1 MSEYQY
7 YEFQS
12 LDRPLTEK
20 ERAEIGSWSSR
31 TTPTSTQAI
40 FTYSYGDFPRD
51 EKKAVEKYFDA
62 MLYLSSWGG
71 KRLMFRLPRALV
83 EAKALQPYCSFGD
96 VTLST
101 TKNHLLLDIFFD
113 DEEGRGGW
121 LEGEGWLSSLIALR
135 NDLINGDLRML
146 YLAWL
151 HSLNREY
158 EIEEQAQE
166 LEPPVPLGLK
176 SLNAALK
183 SFIDFFEIDGDLIAV
198 ASRASAE
205 KPSKAELDWERAVA
219 KLSKKEQSDFLV
231 RLAKGEH
238 NLNQSIL
245 KRLRELSSNK
255 PASFTLQKGSR
266 TVGELLREAR
276 EFAEQKEE
284 KRQHK
289 ERQEKIARV
298 NALVAQEPELWNKVL
313 QRINLR
319 KPKAYDEAVSILKQ
333 LREAAEHL
341 EQVDRFN
348 AKIAQLQRD
357 HSTLFGLK
365 SRLKR
370 AGLGSNSAGRR

>member
-12 LDRPLTEK
+12 LDRPLTEE

-31 TTPTSTQAI
+31 TTPTSTHAV
-40 FTYSYGDFPRD
+40 FTYSFGDFPRD
-51 EKKAVEKYFDA
+51 AAKVVEKYFDA

-83 EAKALQPYCSFGD
+83 DAKALQPYCSFGG
-96 VTLST
+96 VSVST
-101 TKNHLLLDIFFD
+101 TKNHVLLDIFFE

-121 LEGEGWLSSLIALR
+121 LEGEGWLPSLISLR
-135 NDLINGDLRML
+135 NDLINGDRRML

-158 EIEEQAQE
+158 EIEEYAQE
-166 LEPPVPLGLK
+166 LEPPVPPGLK

-183 SFIDFFEIDGDLIAV
+183 SFINFFEIDDIGI
-198 ASRASAE
+198 ASAAQASADKQSE
-205 KPSKAELDWERAVA
+205 PEIDWERTVA
-219 KLSKKEQSDFLV
+219 KLSPKEQSDFLV

-238 NLNQSIL
+238 NLNQNLL

-255 PASFTLQKGSR
+255 ASSSAPQKGSR
-266 TVGELLREAR
+266 TVGELLREAE
-276 EFAEQKEE
+276 EFAERAEK

-298 NALVAQEPELWNKVL
+298 NALVEQEPELWNKVSQL
-313 QRINLR
+313 INLR
-319 KPKAYDEAVSILKQ
+319 KPKAYDEAVSILEQ
-333 LREAAEHL
+333 LREAAAHL

-357 HSTLFGLK
+357 HSTLTGLK

-370 AGLGSNSAGRR
+370 AGLSK

>member
-12 LDRPLTEK
+12 IDRPLTEE

-31 TTPTSTQAI
+31 TTPTSTHAI
-40 FTYSYGDFPRD
+40 FTYSFGDFPRD
-51 EKKAVEKYFDA
+51 AVKVVEKYFDA
-62 MLYLSSWGG
+62 MLHLSSWGG

-121 LEGEGWLSSLIALR
+121 LEGEGWLSSLMALR

-158 EIEEQAQE
+158 EIEEHAQE
-166 LEPPVPLGLK
+166 LEPPVPHGLK
-176 SLNAALK
+176 KLNAALK
-183 SFIDFFEIDGDLIAV
+183 SFVDFFEIDSDLIGA
-198 ASRASAE
+198 ASQASNEKLNEAE
-205 KPSKAELDWERAVA
+205 IDLKSAVA
-219 KLSKKEQSDFLV
+219 KLSKKEQLDFLV
-231 RLAKGEH
+231 RLAEGEH
-238 NLNQSIL
+238 HLNQSLL
-245 KRLRELSSNK
+245 KRLRELSSKNK
-255 PASFTLQKGSR
+255 AASSAHRKGSR
-266 TVGELLREAR
+266 TVGELLREAQ
-276 EFAEQKEE
+276 EFGEQKEE

-289 ERQEKIARV
+289 ERQEKTARV
-298 NALVAQEPELWNKVL
+298 NALVEQEPELWNKVL
-313 QRINLR
+313 QLINLR

-365 SRLKR
+365 SRLKH
-370 AGLGSNSAGRR
+370 AGLSK

>member
-12 LDRPLTEK
+12 LDRPLTEE
-20 ERAEIGSWSSR
+20 ERKEIGSWSSR
-31 TTPTSTQAI
+31 TTPTSTHAV
-40 FTYSYGDFPRD
+40 FTYSFGDFPRD
-51 EKKAVEKYFDA
+51 EKKVVEKYFDA

-96 VTLST
+96 VAVST
-101 TKNHLLLDIFFD
+101 TKNHVLLDIFFE

-135 NDLINGDLRML
+135 NDLINGDLRVL

-158 EIEEQAQE
+158 EIEELAQE
-166 LEPPVPLGLK
+166 LEPPVPPGLK

-183 SFIDFFEIDGDLIAV
+183 SFINFFEIDGILIAS
-198 ASRASAE
+198 ASQASDDKQSEAE
-205 KPSKAELDWERAVA
+205 IDWERAVA
-219 KLSKKEQSDFLV
+219 RLSKKEQSDFLV

-238 NLNQSIL
+238 NLNQSLL

-255 PASFTLQKGSR
+255 PASSAPQKGSR
-266 TVGELLREAR
+266 TVGELLREAE
-276 EFAEQKEE
+276 EFAERAEK

-289 ERQEKIARV
+289 KRQEKIACV
-298 NALVAQEPELWNKVL
+298 NALVEQEPELWNKVSQL
-313 QRINLR
+313 INLR
-319 KPKAYDEAVSILKQ
+319 KPKAYDEAVNTLKQ

-341 EQVDRFN
+341 EHVDRFN

-357 HSTLFGLK
+357 YSTLFGLK

-370 AGLGSNSAGRR
+370 AGLSK